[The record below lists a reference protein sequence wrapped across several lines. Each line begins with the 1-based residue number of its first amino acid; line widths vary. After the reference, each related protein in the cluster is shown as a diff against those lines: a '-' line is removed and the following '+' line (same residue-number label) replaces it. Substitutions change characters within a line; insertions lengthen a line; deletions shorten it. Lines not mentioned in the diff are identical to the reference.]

1 MNGKYIMKLFQPD
14 ISPCLPQKLDYG
26 IGIIGAGSI
35 VQYGHM
41 PAYRKAGFNV
51 VGIASRSA
59 ESVES
64 KANTWNIP
72 WRSTDWRALLDLP
85 QVQIVDVTYPFD
97 EERLEIVRE
106 AAMRGKHILMQKPMA
121 HTMGAAQEMVD
132 IADHYGVLLA
142 VNQNARWSPQY
153 RAVKKAI
160 DDGLLGDVYLLV
172 HEMQNNQDAAD
183 WFVNRWYGQAERFQ
197 IMEYSVHHLDLMR
210 FLTGLE
216 PERVKASIAKKPT
229 QRGSGDMIASIQLE
243 FPNQAL
249 GIVVDDNTAYPPA
262 GVFSRFKI
270 EGTKGII
277 IGEAMSNVSLQIQS
291 ELLGEDVQEVELDGQ
306 WFPDGFIGTMGELMC
321 AIEEKREP
329 AISGRDNLKTL
340 ELIFAAYKSAER

>member
-1 MNGKYIMKLFQPD
+1 MKIFQPD
-14 ISPCLPQKLDYG
+14 VSPRLPQKMDYG

-51 VGIASRSA
+51 IGIASRNA
-59 ESVES
+59 ESVEKMADRWDIS
-64 KANTWNIP
+64 
-72 WRSTDWRALLDLP
+72 WRGTDWRALLDLP

-97 EERLEIVRE
+97 EERIEIVRE
-106 AAMRGKHILMQKPMA
+106 AAMRGKHIMMQKPMA
-121 HTMGAAQEMVD
+121 HTMAAAQEMVD
-132 IADHYGVLLA
+132 IAYHYGVFLA

-210 FLTGLE
+210 FWTGLE
-216 PERVKASIAKKPT
+216 PERVKASIARKPT

-243 FPNQAL
+243 FPNQAM
-249 GIVVDDNTAYPPA
+249 GIVVDDNAAYPPA
-262 GVFSRFKI
+262 GIFSRFKI

-277 IGEAMSNVSLQIQS
+277 TGEAMNNVNFKIQS
-291 ELLGEDVQEVELDGQ
+291 DLLGEDAQEVELDGQ
-306 WFPDGFIGTMGELMC
+306 WFPDGFIATMAELMC
-321 AIEEKREP
+321 AIEEKRDP
-329 AISGRDNLKTL
+329 TISGRDNLKTL